1 MFYNFY
7 KVYRNSLPLDDTSY
21 LKKILEESIVIQ
33 NNLLTYFSKF
43 GNDKNNKSYN
53 QILKSS
59 RTNYRLLQVIY
70 SNLFGEDYMLNS
82 KLKNYRDKESV
93 ILDIIN
99 LSEKLRKLLYGLNSQ
114 THKYMLFDVI
124 TNNINV
130 IFLFIFVKLI
140 KKFLD
145 IYKICAIIIIEF

>member
-33 NNLLTYFSKF
+33 NNLLTYFIKL

-70 SNLFGEDYMLNS
+70 SNLFGEDYILNL
-82 KLKNYRDKESV
+82 KFKNYRDKESV
-93 ILDIIN
+93 MLDIVN

-114 THKYMLFDVI
+114 VHKYMLFDVI
-124 TNNINV
+124 VSNINN
-130 IFLFIFVKLI
+130 LFIYNTF
-140 KKFLD
+140 
-145 IYKICAIIIIEF
+145 KI

>member
-1 MFYNFY
+1 MLFNFS
-7 KVYRNSLPLDDTSY
+7 KIDSNKLPLDDNSY

-33 NNLLTYFSKF
+33 NNLLTYFIKF

-82 KLKNYRDKESV
+82 KFKNYRDKESV
-93 ILDIIN
+93 MLDIIN
-99 LSEKLRKLLYGLNSQ
+99 LSEKLRKLLYGLKSQ
-114 THKYMLFDVI
+114 VHKYMLFDI
-124 TNNINV
+124 INNNINN
-130 IFLFIFVKLI
+130 ISLL
-140 KKFLD
+140 
-145 IYKICAIIIIEF
+145 IIIEKIFLSD

>member
-7 KVYRNSLPLDDTSY
+7 NIYRHSLPLDDTSY

-33 NNLLTYFSKF
+33 NNLLTYFIKL

-70 SNLFGEDYMLNS
+70 SNLFGEDYILNL
-82 KLKNYRDKESV
+82 KFKNYRDKESV
-93 ILDIIN
+93 MLDIVN

-130 IFLFIFVKLI
+130 IFLFIFV
-140 KKFLD
+140 
-145 IYKICAIIIIEF
+145 

>member
-7 KVYRNSLPLDDTSY
+7 NIYRHSLPLDDTSY

-33 NNLLTYFSKF
+33 NNLLTYFIKF

-70 SNLFGEDYMLNS
+70 SNLFDKEYMLDL

-130 IFLFIFVKLI
+130 IFLFIFV
-140 KKFLD
+140 
-145 IYKICAIIIIEF
+145 

>member
-70 SNLFGEDYMLNS
+70 SNLFDKEYMLDL
-82 KLKNYRDKESV
+82 KLKNYQDKESV

-130 IFLFIFVKLI
+130 IFLFIFV
-140 KKFLD
+140 
-145 IYKICAIIIIEF
+145 

>member
-70 SNLFGEDYMLNS
+70 SNLFGEDYILNS
-82 KLKNYRDKESV
+82 KFKNYRDKESV

-114 THKYMLFDVI
+114 VHKYMLFDVI
-124 TNNINV
+124 VSNINN
-130 IFLFIFVKLI
+130 LFIYNTF
-140 KKFLD
+140 
-145 IYKICAIIIIEF
+145 KI

>member
-7 KVYRNSLPLDDTSY
+7 KIYRNSLPLDDTSY

-70 SNLFGEDYMLNS
+70 SNLFDKEYMLDL

-130 IFLFIFVKLI
+130 IFLFIFV
-140 KKFLD
+140 
-145 IYKICAIIIIEF
+145 

>member
-7 KVYRNSLPLDDTSY
+7 KIYRNSLPLDDTSY
-21 LKKILEESIVIQ
+21 LKKILEESIEIQ
-33 NNLLTYFSKF
+33 NNLLTYLNNL
-43 GNDKNNKSYN
+43 GIDKNIQSYN

-70 SNLFGEDYMLNS
+70 SNLFGEDYILNL
-82 KLKNYRDKESV
+82 KFKNYRDKESV

-114 THKYMLFDVI
+114 VHKYMLFDVI
-124 TNNINV
+124 VSNINN
-130 IFLFIFVKLI
+130 LFIYNTF
-140 KKFLD
+140 
-145 IYKICAIIIIEF
+145 KI

>member
-70 SNLFGEDYMLNS
+70 SNLFDKEYMLDL

-130 IFLFIFVKLI
+130 IFLFIFV
-140 KKFLD
+140 
-145 IYKICAIIIIEF
+145 

>member
-70 SNLFGEDYMLNS
+70 SNLFGEDYILNS
-82 KLKNYRDKESV
+82 KFKNYRDKENV

-114 THKYMLFDVI
+114 VHKYMLFDVI
-124 TNNINV
+124 VSNINN
-130 IFLFIFVKLI
+130 LFIYNTF
-140 KKFLD
+140 
-145 IYKICAIIIIEF
+145 KI